1 MFFESFLLNLAV
13 IIILIIALTIDYV
26 TKFFSYWYV
35 RHVNY
40 KSSIPFFGGDY
51 HRVLGIRS
59 STEDVNT
66 LYSKYP
72 KDKCV
77 GRLKCRIPDLIV
89 KDPDMIKRML
99 STDFA
104 NFHSRGLCLDKSQDV
119 CLRDNLFYA
128 DGEKWT
134 LLREGYE
141 SLLNGMD
148 CELESLSDCLPGTN
162 GDANVQEILSKVLD
176 KVFEDLLLGSGGGSV
191 VKKVRS
197 AIQKRS
203 LIERF
208 KSYLKD
214 IFPSL
219 YILFGLATIF
229 GEPSAKTKSE
239 IEKSKLLA
247 QIKNLG
253 NVYQLGIKEKNKKRH
268 SDVEFAYSIIS
279 SFITEGYIPC
289 LNALTAL
296 IYELALNP
304 EVQEKS
310 RNSVSRHNRDEYLDV
325 AIKEA
330 LRLHPPYSIIARQ
343 CTKTYHPEGGVLID
357 KKITINIP
365 VMALHRDEEHYLKAD
380 TFNPD
385 RFLDDE
391 GASKHCYVYLPFG
404 AGPRK
409 CIGEQLALKII
420 RNVSKALLNKYEI
433 EPCAKTPS
441 KLNMVDFNFG
451 RVVDRDIWLRFKPR
465 V

>member
-13 IIILIIALTIDYV
+13 ICVLIIALIIDYV

-35 RHVNY
+35 RHVPY
-40 KSSIPFFGGDY
+40 KSSVPFFGSDY
-51 HRVLGIRS
+51 HRVLGVRG
-59 STEDVNT
+59 STEEVNL

-72 KDKCV
+72 NSKHV
-77 GRLKCRIPDLIV
+77 GRVKCRIPDLIV
-89 KDPDMIKRML
+89 KDPDTVKRML

-104 NFHSRGLCLDKSQDV
+104 NFHSRGLCLDKSLDV

-141 SLLNGMD
+141 SLLNNMN

-162 GDANVQEILSKVLD
+162 DDANVQEILSKVLD

-191 VKKVRS
+191 VKEMRS
-197 AIQKRS
+197 ATQKRT

-219 YILFGLATIF
+219 YITFGLSTVF
-229 GEPSAKTKSE
+229 GEPSSKTKAD
-239 IEKSKLLA
+239 IEKSKILS

-253 NVYQLGIKEKNKKRH
+253 VHQLGIKEKKKLPN
-268 SDVEFAYSIIS
+268 SEVEFAFSVIS

-304 EVQEKS
+304 EAQEKS
-310 RNSVSRHNRDEYLDV
+310 RNSVSKDNRDEYLDV

-330 LRLHPPYSIIARQ
+330 LRLHPPYSIISRQ
-343 CTKTYHPEGGVLID
+343 CTKMYHPEGGLLID
-357 KKITINIP
+357 RKVTVNVP
-365 VMALHRDEEHYLKAD
+365 VMALHRDEENYLNANV
-380 TFNPD
+380 FNPD

-391 GASKHCYVYLPFG
+391 GASKHCYAYLPFG

-409 CIGEQLALKII
+409 CIGEQLALNIL
-420 RNVSKALLNKYEI
+420 RNVSRAMLKKYEI
-433 EPCAKTPS
+433 EPCARTPS
-441 KLNMVDFNFG
+441 KLTMVDHNFG
-451 RVVDRDIWLRFKPR
+451 RVVDRDIWLRFKTR
-465 V
+465 A

>member
-1 MFFESFLLNLAV
+1 MFFESFLLNLSV
-13 IIILIIALTIDYV
+13 IVVLIIALIIDYV

-35 RHVNY
+35 RHVPY

-59 STEDVNT
+59 STEDANI
-66 LYSKYP
+66 LYAKHP
-72 KDKCV
+72 KDKYV
-77 GRLKCRIPDLIV
+77 GRVKCRIPDLIV
-89 KDPDMIKRML
+89 KDPDTVKRML

-104 NFHSRGLCLDKSQDV
+104 NFHSRGLSLDKSQDV

-134 LLREGYE
+134 LLREGYD
-141 SLLNGMD
+141 SLLSNMN

-191 VKKVRS
+191 VKEVRS
-197 AIQKRS
+197 AIQRRT

-219 YILFGLATIF
+219 YIMFGLTTIF
-229 GEPSAKTKSE
+229 GEPSSKTKSV
-239 IEKSKLLA
+239 IEKSKVLS

-253 NVYQLGIKEKNKKRH
+253 NVYQLGIKEKNRKRH

-310 RNSVSRHNRDEYLDV
+310 RNSVAKHNRDEYLDV

-330 LRLHPPYSIIARQ
+330 LRLHPPYSIISRQ
-343 CTKTYHPEGGVLID
+343 CTKTYHPEGGILID
-357 KKITINIP
+357 RKITINVP
-365 VMALHRDEEHYLKAD
+365 VMALHRDEENYINANS
-380 TFNPD
+380 FNPD

-391 GASKHCYVYLPFG
+391 GASKHCYAYLPFG

-409 CIGEQLALKII
+409 CIGEQLALKLIKSI
-420 RNVSKALLNKYEI
+420 SKAVLNKYEI

-441 KLNMVDFNFG
+441 KLTMVDHNFG
-451 RVVDRDIWLRFKPR
+451 RVVDRDIWLRFKVR
-465 V
+465 A